1 MKVAI
6 LLATHNKEKELPN
19 VLYSIARQKTS
30 FPFEVCIVDDCSK
43 VDPEPIIREFLPDAK
58 YKRLDEWLPFDLAPN
73 LCLDMVSDDVD
84 VIVLMSSD
92 VIVLQDDSIERLCE
106 RVGDKKVVFGEV
118 VNSPVSEVFYE
129 KFDKRAGKVLKKWE
143 QYVNGQTKIQMN
155 DPYCSKKS
163 RCLYTGRNIPT
174 SWLFFLGAITKKN
187 LIDIGYREN
196 SCDAVLAP
204 SMKESGFDAEIL
216 TYVRGLHQNHT
227 KDLAVCSVSYD
238 ECEFWCARTRKRIS
252 KPKSYFLKAKVVYE
266 RPK

>member
-118 VNSPVSEVFYE
+118 VNSPVSEVFCE

-155 DPYCSKKS
+155 DPYCRRRYKH
-163 RCLYTGRNIPT
+163 TGRLKPT
-174 SWLFFLGAITKKN
+174 AWLFFLGAITKEDI
-187 LIDIGYREN
+187 IDLGYREN
-196 SCDAVLAP
+196 CCDAIMAP
-204 SMKESGFDAEIL
+204 KMKESGFDAEIL
-216 TYVRGLHQNHT
+216 TYVRGLHQNHLKQSHSCDVSDTCNYYCSRT
-227 KDLAVCSVSYD
+227 KS
-238 ECEFWCARTRKRIS
+238 RIPKPPKRA
-252 KPKSYFLKAKVVYE
+252 AKI
-266 RPK
+266 RDKR